1 MCGVGRFSSLPL
13 LSPSLTDVPCRL
25 NEITREKEQC
35 CVSLAAG
42 KKLWDEVKMCQSVLG
57 KL

>member
-42 KKLWDEVKMCQSVLG
+42 KKLCTRLKCVSQY
-57 KL
+57 